1 MDTKQII
8 DRQLDKLATEK
19 EEIRGRFLAELET
32 LGDKAKTAAQHEAG
46 ALPTLAW
53 VETSMARLRELREAF
68 EKAEGA
74 RDVLRRV
81 ADAAEFEASRQASA

>member
-1 MDTKQII
+1 MDAKQII

-19 EEIRGRFLAELET
+19 EEIRTRFLAELET

-46 ALPTLAW
+46 ALPPVGW
-53 VETSMARLRELREAF
+53 VETSMAGLGELRVAF
-68 EKAEGA
+68 EQAERA
-74 RDVLRRV
+74 RAVLRRV